1 MIVLSEKELVDL
13 TKKERPSA
21 QARVL
26 DFMGIRYR
34 PRPDG
39 TLAVMRIHAETV
51 EGHATGARLPAE
63 PVLQPWRKN
72 ASSA

>member
-1 MIVLSEKELVDL
+1 VIVLSEQELVEL

-39 TLAVMRIHAETV
+39 SIVVMRIHAETV
-51 EGHATGARLPAE
+51 EGHTPGARLPAE
-63 PVLQPWRKN
+63 PVLQP
-72 ASSA
+72 

>member
-1 MIVLSEKELVDL
+1 VIVLTDDELVEL

-26 DFMGIRYR
+26 DFMGIQYR

-39 TLAVMRIHAETV
+39 TLAVLRIHVETV
-51 EGHATGARLPAE
+51 ERGAKLPPE
-63 PVLQPWRKN
+63 PVLQP
-72 ASSA
+72 

>member
-1 MIVLSEKELVDL
+1 MIVL

-34 PRPDG
+34 PRRPASMG
-39 TLAVMRIHAETV
+39 R
-51 EGHATGARLPAE
+51 RLGVKADRSP
-63 PVLQPWRKN
+63 
-72 ASSA
+72 

>member
-1 MIVLSEKELVDL
+1 MIVLTEEELVEL
-13 TKKERPSA
+13 TQKERPSA

-39 TLAVMRIHAETV
+39 SLAVMRIHVETV
-51 EGHATGARLPAE
+51 EGQVPSARLPSE
-63 PVLQPWRKN
+63 PVLQP
-72 ASSA
+72 

>member
-1 MIVLSEKELVDL
+1 MIVLSEMELVEL

-39 TLAVMRIHAETV
+39 SLAVLRIHVETDG
-51 EGHATGARLPAE
+51 EHTAGAKLRSE
-63 PVLQPWRKN
+63 PVLQP
-72 ASSA
+72 

>member
-1 MIVLSEKELVDL
+1 MIVLSEEELVDL

-26 DFMGIRYR
+26 AFMDIRYR

-39 TLAVMRIHAETV
+39 SLAVLRIHVETI
-51 EGHATGARLPAE
+51 EGQVPSARLPPE
-63 PVLQPWRKN
+63 PVLQP
-72 ASSA
+72 

>member
-1 MIVLSEKELVDL
+1 VIVLSDQELIEL
-13 TKKERPSA
+13 TNKERPSA

-39 TLAVMRIHAETV
+39 SLAVLRIHV
-51 EGHATGARLPAE
+51 EMVDGRSVNARLPAE
-63 PVLQPWRKN
+63 PVLQP
-72 ASSA
+72 